1 LIILYYKKIE
11 LYIYYNSHYIKLYQ
25 QAQLLFTYMLA
36 ELITT
41 DADNCDSIDD
51 PVCIITEIIG
61 CYTIGVILIKTNL
74 YYAYIDVSL
83 YIAYIVMRI
92 MYWQDNLDWTRD
104 TINHEYISDLDFDM
118 AMLIFRN
125 GYNTREAIRHGL
137 IDDI

>member
-1 LIILYYKKIE
+1 
-11 LYIYYNSHYIKLYQ
+11 
-25 QAQLLFTYMLA
+25 MLA